1 MDYYEEINTA
11 ENILITGLFEPEEN
25 TLVFELTIGDVSDN
39 PESIIIGDA
48 SIGLGRRISV
58 DEKCQR
64 FEVVFENYI
73 GYAVINE
80 SYETLGGENFSGN
93 RIRIYSDSNFLN
105 YIKLDTFA
113 TSDFPGTFKH
123 FAFISQRHIINIAS
137 QNEPNINKLQ

>member
-1 MDYYEEINTA
+1 MDYYEEINSA
-11 ENILITGLFEPEEN
+11 ENVLVTELLEPKEN
-25 TLVFELTIGDVSDN
+25 TLEFELTIGKVSDY
-39 PESIIIGDA
+39 PENIIIGDVNIGSGR
-48 SIGLGRRISV
+48 SISFDG
-58 DEKCQR
+58 KCQR
-64 FEVVFENYI
+64 FKVVFENYI

-80 SYETLGGENFSGN
+80 SYETLGGECFSGN

-137 QNEPNINKLQ
+137 QNEPNINRLQ